1 MDQNKTWDQRWCIRR
16 KIIYSGLLVDENPT
30 GVVVTF
36 FGAADIVAKSV
47 SNNERKSI
55 AAALTDLDGDAR
67 RLIIGKTNT
76 SSSLKEHEALPITYS
91 ADTNNRIVLST
102 LSSNVKLLHKI
113 EVRDKY

>member
-1 MDQNKTWDQRWCIRR
+1 M
-16 KIIYSGLLVDENPT
+16 
-30 GVVVTF
+30 
-36 FGAADIVAKSV
+36 VAKSL

-67 RLIIGKTNT
+67 RLIIGKINM

-91 ADTNNRIVLST
+91 VDTNKRIVLST
-102 LSSNVKLLHKI
+102 LSSNVKLLHII